1 MEELL
6 ELVRRDKRWN
16 DEAARKQLVK
26 IFDAPGPEPSSDRLG
41 PAAPFLDP
49 VFMSAAVHS
58 PGPDDLPETIP
69 VFPLPGALLLP
80 HGHLPLNIFE
90 PRYLNLTAD
99 ALGQG
104 RMMGMVQPVHAEP
117 DPVSDTAELYR
128 TGCLGRITSFAETD
142 DGRFLI
148 TAHRRQP
155 LPHRRRTGK
164 RAGVP
169 AGGGTVR
176 RLRPRP
182 AGGHGRHRRPAAP
195 AGRRARLFP
204 APGDRHRLGGPSR
217 KRPTAPW
224 SRPLP

>member
-1 MEELL
+1 
-6 ELVRRDKRWN
+6 
-16 DEAARKQLVK
+16 
-26 IFDAPGPEPSSDRLG
+26 
-41 PAAPFLDP
+41 
-49 VFMSAAVHS
+49 MSAAVHS

-148 TAHRRQP
+148 TLTGVSRFRIAGELESVRGYRRVSARYDAFAHDLQEDADATADRQR
-155 LPHRRRTGK
+155 LLDAV
-164 RAGVP
+164 RAYFQLQGIDTDWAAIKEAPDGALVTSLAMTCP
-169 AGGGTVR
+169 FEPREKQALLECPGLIERGEFLTTLMEMAVHESKAVAGS
-176 RLRPRP
+176 
-182 AGGHGRHRRPAAP
+182 AGH
-195 AGRRARLFP
+195 
-204 APGDRHRLGGPSR
+204 
-217 KRPTAPW
+217 
-224 SRPLP
+224 

>member
-1 MEELL
+1 
-6 ELVRRDKRWN
+6 
-16 DEAARKQLVK
+16 
-26 IFDAPGPEPSSDRLG
+26 
-41 PAAPFLDP
+41 
-49 VFMSAAVHS
+49 MSAAVHS

-104 RMMGMVQPVHAEP
+104 RMMGMVQPVDAEP

-148 TAHRRQP
+148 TLTGVSRFRIAGELESVRGYRRVSARYDAFAHDLQEDADATADRQR
-155 LPHRRRTGK
+155 LLDAV
-164 RAGVP
+164 RAYFQLEGIDTDWAAIKEAPDGALVTSLAMTCP
-169 AGGGTVR
+169 FEPREKQALLECPGLIERGEFLTTLMEMAVHESKAVAGS
-176 RLRPRP
+176 
-182 AGGHGRHRRPAAP
+182 AGH
-195 AGRRARLFP
+195 
-204 APGDRHRLGGPSR
+204 
-217 KRPTAPW
+217 
-224 SRPLP
+224 

>member
-1 MEELL
+1 
-6 ELVRRDKRWN
+6 
-16 DEAARKQLVK
+16 
-26 IFDAPGPEPSSDRLG
+26 
-41 PAAPFLDP
+41 
-49 VFMSAAVHS
+49 MSAAVHS

-148 TAHRRQP
+148 TLTGVCRFRIAGELESVRGYRRVSARYDAFAHDLQEDADATADRQR
-155 LPHRRRTGK
+155 LLDAV
-164 RAGVP
+164 RAYFQLQGIDTDWAAIKEAPDGALVTSLAMTCP
-169 AGGGTVR
+169 FEPREKQALLECPGLIERGEFLTTLMEMAVHESKAVAGS
-176 RLRPRP
+176 
-182 AGGHGRHRRPAAP
+182 AGH
-195 AGRRARLFP
+195 
-204 APGDRHRLGGPSR
+204 
-217 KRPTAPW
+217 
-224 SRPLP
+224 

>member
-1 MEELL
+1 
-6 ELVRRDKRWN
+6 
-16 DEAARKQLVK
+16 
-26 IFDAPGPEPSSDRLG
+26 
-41 PAAPFLDP
+41 
-49 VFMSAAVHS
+49 MSAAVHS
-58 PGPDDLPETIP
+58 PGPDGLPETIP

-148 TAHRRQP
+148 TLTGVSRFRIVDELESVRGYRRVAARYDAFAHDLQEDTGATADRQRLLDAVRAYFKLQGIDTDWAAIKEAP
-155 LPHRRRTGK
+155 DGALVTSLAMTCPFEPREKQALLECPGLNERGELLTMLMEMAVHGSKAVAYGTG
-164 RAGVP
+164 
-169 AGGGTVR
+169 
-176 RLRPRP
+176 
-182 AGGHGRHRRPAAP
+182 H
-195 AGRRARLFP
+195 
-204 APGDRHRLGGPSR
+204 
-217 KRPTAPW
+217 
-224 SRPLP
+224 

>member
-1 MEELL
+1 
-6 ELVRRDKRWN
+6 
-16 DEAARKQLVK
+16 
-26 IFDAPGPEPSSDRLG
+26 
-41 PAAPFLDP
+41 
-49 VFMSAAVHS
+49 MSAAVHS

-148 TAHRRQP
+148 TLTGVSRFRIVDELESVRGYRRVAARYDAFAHDLQEDTGATADRQR
-155 LPHRRRTGK
+155 LLDAV
-164 RAGVP
+164 RAYFQVQGIDTDWAAIKEAPDGALVTSLAMTCP
-169 AGGGTVR
+169 FEPREKQALLECPGLIERGEFLTTLMEMAVHGSKAVAGD
-176 RLRPRP
+176 
-182 AGGHGRHRRPAAP
+182 AGH
-195 AGRRARLFP
+195 
-204 APGDRHRLGGPSR
+204 
-217 KRPTAPW
+217 
-224 SRPLP
+224 

>member
-1 MEELL
+1 
-6 ELVRRDKRWN
+6 
-16 DEAARKQLVK
+16 
-26 IFDAPGPEPSSDRLG
+26 
-41 PAAPFLDP
+41 
-49 VFMSAAVHS
+49 MSAAVHS

-148 TAHRRQP
+148 TLTGVSRFRIAGELESVRGYRRVSARYDAFAHDLQEDADATADRQR
-155 LPHRRRTGK
+155 LLDAV
-164 RAGVP
+164 RAYFQLQGIDTDW
-169 AGGGTVR
+169 AGIKEAPDGALVTS
-176 RLRPRP
+176 LAMTCPFEPREKQALLECP
-182 AGGHGRHRRPAAP
+182 GLIERGEFLTTLMEMAVHESKAVAGSAGH
-195 AGRRARLFP
+195 
-204 APGDRHRLGGPSR
+204 
-217 KRPTAPW
+217 
-224 SRPLP
+224 

>member
-1 MEELL
+1 
-6 ELVRRDKRWN
+6 
-16 DEAARKQLVK
+16 
-26 IFDAPGPEPSSDRLG
+26 
-41 PAAPFLDP
+41 
-49 VFMSAAVHS
+49 MSAAVHS

-148 TAHRRQP
+148 TLTGVSRFRIVDELESVRGYRRVAARYDAFAHDLQEDAGATADRQR
-155 LPHRRRTGK
+155 LLDAV
-164 RAGVP
+164 RAYFQVQGIDTDWAAIKEAPDGALVTSLAMTCP
-169 AGGGTVR
+169 FEPREKQALLECPGLIERGEFLTTLMEMAVHGSKAVAGD
-176 RLRPRP
+176 
-182 AGGHGRHRRPAAP
+182 AGH
-195 AGRRARLFP
+195 
-204 APGDRHRLGGPSR
+204 
-217 KRPTAPW
+217 
-224 SRPLP
+224 

>member
-1 MEELL
+1 
-6 ELVRRDKRWN
+6 
-16 DEAARKQLVK
+16 
-26 IFDAPGPEPSSDRLG
+26 
-41 PAAPFLDP
+41 
-49 VFMSAAVHS
+49 MSAAVHS

-80 HGHLPLNIFE
+80 HGRLPLNIFE

-148 TAHRRQP
+148 TLTGVSRFRIVDELESVRGYRRVAARYDAFAHDLQEDMGATADRQR
-155 LPHRRRTGK
+155 LLAAV
-164 RAGVP
+164 RAYFQFQGIDTDWAAIKEAPDGALVTSLAMTCP
-169 AGGGTVR
+169 FE
-176 RLRPRP
+176 PREKQALLECP
-182 AGGHGRHRRPAAP
+182 GLVERGELLTTLMEMAVHGSKAAAFGARH
-195 AGRRARLFP
+195 
-204 APGDRHRLGGPSR
+204 
-217 KRPTAPW
+217 
-224 SRPLP
+224 

>member
-1 MEELL
+1 
-6 ELVRRDKRWN
+6 
-16 DEAARKQLVK
+16 
-26 IFDAPGPEPSSDRLG
+26 
-41 PAAPFLDP
+41 
-49 VFMSAAVHS
+49 MSAAVHS

-104 RMMGMVQPVHAEP
+104 RMMGMVQPVDAEP

-148 TAHRRQP
+148 TLTGVSRFRIAGELESVRGYRRVSARYDAFAHDLQEDADATADRQR
-155 LPHRRRTGK
+155 LLDAV
-164 RAGVP
+164 RAYFQLQGIDTDWAAIKEAPDGALVTSLAMTCP
-169 AGGGTVR
+169 FEPREKQALLECPGLIERGEFLTTLMEMAVHESKAVAGS
-176 RLRPRP
+176 
-182 AGGHGRHRRPAAP
+182 AGH
-195 AGRRARLFP
+195 
-204 APGDRHRLGGPSR
+204 
-217 KRPTAPW
+217 
-224 SRPLP
+224 

>member
-1 MEELL
+1 
-6 ELVRRDKRWN
+6 
-16 DEAARKQLVK
+16 
-26 IFDAPGPEPSSDRLG
+26 
-41 PAAPFLDP
+41 
-49 VFMSAAVHS
+49 MSAAVHS

-80 HGHLPLNIFE
+80 HGSLPLNIFE

-148 TAHRRQP
+148 TLTGVSRFRIADEVESVRGYRRVAVRYDAFADDLQED
-155 LPHRRRTGK
+155 TGATADRQRLLGAV
-164 RAGVP
+164 RAFF
-169 AGGGTVR
+169 
-176 RLRPRP
+176 RLQGIDTDWSAIKEAPDGALVTSLAMTCPFEPREKQ
-182 AGGHGRHRRPAAP
+182 ALLECRGLIERGELLTTLMEMAVHGSKAVAYGARH
-195 AGRRARLFP
+195 
-204 APGDRHRLGGPSR
+204 
-217 KRPTAPW
+217 
-224 SRPLP
+224 

>member
-1 MEELL
+1 
-6 ELVRRDKRWN
+6 
-16 DEAARKQLVK
+16 
-26 IFDAPGPEPSSDRLG
+26 
-41 PAAPFLDP
+41 
-49 VFMSAAVHS
+49 MSAAVHS

-80 HGHLPLNIFE
+80 LGRLPLNIFE

-148 TAHRRQP
+148 TLTGVSRFRIAGELESVRGYRRVAARYDAFAHDLQEDTGATADRQR
-155 LPHRRRTGK
+155 LLDAV
-164 RAGVP
+164 RAYFQLQGIDTDWAAIKEAPDGALVTSLAMTCP
-169 AGGGTVR
+169 FEPREKQALLECPGLIERSEFLTTLMEMAVHGSKAVAGS
-176 RLRPRP
+176 
-182 AGGHGRHRRPAAP
+182 AGH
-195 AGRRARLFP
+195 
-204 APGDRHRLGGPSR
+204 
-217 KRPTAPW
+217 
-224 SRPLP
+224 

>member
-1 MEELL
+1 
-6 ELVRRDKRWN
+6 
-16 DEAARKQLVK
+16 
-26 IFDAPGPEPSSDRLG
+26 
-41 PAAPFLDP
+41 
-49 VFMSAAVHS
+49 MSAAVHS

-148 TAHRRQP
+148 TLTGVSRFRIAGELESVRGYRRVAARYDAFAHDLQEDTGATADRQR
-155 LPHRRRTGK
+155 LADAV
-164 RAGVP
+164 RAYFRLQGIDTDWAAIKEAPDGALVTSLAMTCP
-169 AGGGTVR
+169 FEPREKQAFLECPGLIERGELLTTLMEMAVHGSKAVAGS
-176 RLRPRP
+176 
-182 AGGHGRHRRPAAP
+182 AGH
-195 AGRRARLFP
+195 
-204 APGDRHRLGGPSR
+204 
-217 KRPTAPW
+217 
-224 SRPLP
+224 

>member
-1 MEELL
+1 
-6 ELVRRDKRWN
+6 
-16 DEAARKQLVK
+16 
-26 IFDAPGPEPSSDRLG
+26 
-41 PAAPFLDP
+41 
-49 VFMSAAVHS
+49 MSAAVHG

-104 RMMGMVQPVHAEP
+104 RMMGMVQPVDAEP

-148 TAHRRQP
+148 TLTGVSRFRIVDELESVRGYRRVGVRYGAFAHDLQEDTGATADRQR
-155 LPHRRRTGK
+155 LLDAV
-164 RAGVP
+164 RAYFRLQGIDTDWAAIKEAPDGALVTSLAMTCP
-169 AGGGTVR
+169 FEPREKQALLECPGLIERGELLTTLMEMAVHGSKAVAGD
-176 RLRPRP
+176 
-182 AGGHGRHRRPAAP
+182 AGH
-195 AGRRARLFP
+195 
-204 APGDRHRLGGPSR
+204 
-217 KRPTAPW
+217 
-224 SRPLP
+224 

>member
-1 MEELL
+1 
-6 ELVRRDKRWN
+6 
-16 DEAARKQLVK
+16 
-26 IFDAPGPEPSSDRLG
+26 
-41 PAAPFLDP
+41 
-49 VFMSAAVHS
+49 MSAAVHS

-80 HGHLPLNIFE
+80 HGSLPLNIFE

-148 TAHRRQP
+148 TLTGVSRFRIAGELESVRGYRRVAVRYDAFADDLQED
-155 LPHRRRTGK
+155 TGATADRQRLLDAV
-164 RAGVP
+164 RAYF
-169 AGGGTVR
+169 
-176 RLRPRP
+176 RLQGIDTDWAAIKEAPDGALVTSLAMTCPFEPREKQ
-182 AGGHGRHRRPAAP
+182 ALLECRGLIERGELLTTLMEMAVHGSKAVAYGARH
-195 AGRRARLFP
+195 
-204 APGDRHRLGGPSR
+204 
-217 KRPTAPW
+217 
-224 SRPLP
+224 

>member
-1 MEELL
+1 
-6 ELVRRDKRWN
+6 
-16 DEAARKQLVK
+16 
-26 IFDAPGPEPSSDRLG
+26 
-41 PAAPFLDP
+41 
-49 VFMSAAVHS
+49 MSAAVHS

-148 TAHRRQP
+148 TLTGVSRFRIAGELESVRGYRRVSACYDAFAHDLQEDADATADRQR
-155 LPHRRRTGK
+155 LLDAV
-164 RAGVP
+164 RAYFQLQGIDTDWAAIKEAPDGALVTSLAMTCP
-169 AGGGTVR
+169 FEPREKQALLECPGLIERGEFLTTLMEMAVHESKAVAGS
-176 RLRPRP
+176 
-182 AGGHGRHRRPAAP
+182 AGH
-195 AGRRARLFP
+195 
-204 APGDRHRLGGPSR
+204 
-217 KRPTAPW
+217 
-224 SRPLP
+224 

>member
-1 MEELL
+1 
-6 ELVRRDKRWN
+6 
-16 DEAARKQLVK
+16 
-26 IFDAPGPEPSSDRLG
+26 
-41 PAAPFLDP
+41 
-49 VFMSAAVHS
+49 MSAAVHS

-148 TAHRRQP
+148 TLTGVSRFRIAGELESVRGYRRVAARYDAFAHDLQEDTGATADRQR
-155 LPHRRRTGK
+155 LADAV
-164 RAGVP
+164 RAYF
-169 AGGGTVR
+169 
-176 RLRPRP
+176 RLQGIDTDWAAIKEAPDGALVTSLAMTCPFEPREKQALLECP
-182 AGGHGRHRRPAAP
+182 GLIERGELLTTLMEMAVHGSKAVAYGARH
-195 AGRRARLFP
+195 
-204 APGDRHRLGGPSR
+204 
-217 KRPTAPW
+217 
-224 SRPLP
+224 

>member
-1 MEELL
+1 
-6 ELVRRDKRWN
+6 
-16 DEAARKQLVK
+16 
-26 IFDAPGPEPSSDRLG
+26 
-41 PAAPFLDP
+41 
-49 VFMSAAVHS
+49 MSAAVHS

-80 HGHLPLNIFE
+80 LGRLPLNIFE

-148 TAHRRQP
+148 TLTGVSRFRIVDELESVRGYRRVAARYDAFAHDLQEDTGATADRQR
-155 LPHRRRTGK
+155 LLDAV
-164 RAGVP
+164 RAYFRLQGIDTDWAAIKEAPDGALVTSLAMTCP
-169 AGGGTVR
+169 FEPREKQALLECPGLIERGEFLTTLMEMAVHGSKAVAGS
-176 RLRPRP
+176 
-182 AGGHGRHRRPAAP
+182 AGH
-195 AGRRARLFP
+195 
-204 APGDRHRLGGPSR
+204 
-217 KRPTAPW
+217 
-224 SRPLP
+224 

>member
-1 MEELL
+1 
-6 ELVRRDKRWN
+6 
-16 DEAARKQLVK
+16 
-26 IFDAPGPEPSSDRLG
+26 
-41 PAAPFLDP
+41 
-49 VFMSAAVHS
+49 MSAAVHS

-104 RMMGMVQPVHAEP
+104 RMMGMVQPVHAEA

-148 TAHRRQP
+148 T
-155 LPHRRRTGK
+155 LTGVS
-164 RAGVP
+164 RFRIVDELES
-169 AGGGTVR
+169 VR
-176 RLRPRP
+176 
-182 AGGHGRHRRPAAP
+182 GY
-195 AGRRARLFP
+195 RRAAVRYDAFAHDLQEDTGATADRQRLLDAVRAYFQLQGIDTDWAAIKE
-204 APGDRHRLGGPSR
+204 APDGALVTSLAMTCPFEPREKQALLECPGLIERGELLTTLMEMAVHGSKAVAGS
-217 KRPTAPW
+217 AGH
-224 SRPLP
+224 

>member
-1 MEELL
+1 
-6 ELVRRDKRWN
+6 
-16 DEAARKQLVK
+16 
-26 IFDAPGPEPSSDRLG
+26 
-41 PAAPFLDP
+41 
-49 VFMSAAVHS
+49 MSAAVHS

-128 TGCLGRITSFAETD
+128 TGCLGRITSFAEMD

-148 TAHRRQP
+148 TLTGVSRFRIADELESMRGYRRVAARYDAFAHDLQEDTGATADRQR
-155 LPHRRRTGK
+155 LLDAV
-164 RAGVP
+164 RAYFQLQGIDTDWTAIKEAPDGALVTSLSMTCP
-169 AGGGTVR
+169 FE
-176 RLRPRP
+176 PREKQALLECP
-182 AGGHGRHRRPAAP
+182 GLIERGELLTTLMEMAVHGSKAVAYGARH
-195 AGRRARLFP
+195 
-204 APGDRHRLGGPSR
+204 
-217 KRPTAPW
+217 
-224 SRPLP
+224 